1 MEIISS
7 TSFSCNRRRPGSE
20 PPDFGHNTRMPLFD
34 FRCRS
39 CGNEFEGLVRAGGEP
54 ACPACASA
62 DLERLLSGFS
72 FSVRSG
78 GLSSAARRAVQKQQH
93 AQRRDQAAFQEEIE
107 KKHLDD

>member
-1 MEIISS
+1 M
-7 TSFSCNRRRPGSE
+7 CQNAA
-20 PPDFGHNTRMPLFD
+20 MPLFD
-34 FRCRS
+34 FRCRRCS
-39 CGNEFEGLVRAGGEP
+39 AEFEALVRPPTVPVCPECGG
-54 ACPACASA
+54 A

-78 GLSSAARRAVQKQQH
+78 GLSPAARRAVQKQQS

>member
-1 MEIISS
+1 
-7 TSFSCNRRRPGSE
+7 
-20 PPDFGHNTRMPLFD
+20 MPLFD

-39 CGNEFEGLVRAGGEP
+39 CGGEFEALVRPHGET
-54 ACPACASA
+54 ACPACAST

-78 GLSSAARRAVQKQQH
+78 GLSQAARRAVQKQQN

-107 KKHLDD
+107 KKHLDDD

>member
-1 MEIISS
+1 MVWDE
-7 TSFSCNRRRPGSE
+7 NDP
-20 PPDFGHNTRMPLFD
+20 MPLFD
-34 FRCRS
+34 FRCRG
-39 CGNEFEGLVRAGGEP
+39 CGEEFEALVREP
-54 ACPACASA
+54 LPVCPGCGSA

-93 AQRRDQAAFQEEIE
+93 AQHRDQAAFQEEIE